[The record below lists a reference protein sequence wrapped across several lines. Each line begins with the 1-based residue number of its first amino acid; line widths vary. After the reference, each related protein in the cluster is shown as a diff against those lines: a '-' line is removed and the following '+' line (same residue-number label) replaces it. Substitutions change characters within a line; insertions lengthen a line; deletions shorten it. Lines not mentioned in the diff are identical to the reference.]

1 MWRCCSLRLSH
12 PFTHSCSLGPLPLL
26 PHSSH
31 LPLPL
36 LLSPPCYITGYACVS
51 CRSFQALACRVQ
63 PLEGGFLQACTR
75 WSSQMAA
82 PSAPQ
87 CTRLLPLSS
96 SLPSCT
102 STCLVL
108 PSFPSFLPSSNSRWE
123 KEASPSDICG
133 HCLVSSTSAHRNVH
147 TEENAQQA
155 GGESTLKLLLST
167 LKWQN
172 DSLHWNVLQSLS

>member
-36 LLSPPCYITGYACVS
+36 LLSSPCYITGYACVS
-51 CRSFQALACRVQ
+51 CRSFKALACRVQ

-87 CTRLLPLSS
+87 CTRPLPLSS

-102 STCLVL
+102 STCPFLPFL
-108 PSFPSFLPSSNSRWE
+108 PSFLIFPLGEGSIAIRYLPGVREDGTAW
-123 KEASPSDICG
+123 
-133 HCLVSSTSAHRNVH
+133 
-147 TEENAQQA
+147 
-155 GGESTLKLLLST
+155 
-167 LKWQN
+167 
-172 DSLHWNVLQSLS
+172 